1 MIVPQR
7 TDLTELNS
15 YCITSSAER
24 AYSPTSLT
32 ELKSAIAHSEG
43 TNRIILGG
51 GSNVILSKTNY
62 DCDTSFLLMQR
73 MPKKI
78 TWEDNLCTVNN
89 SVRLQALVQES
100 IDRNLTGLER
110 LIGIPGTVGGAIY
123 MNAGAFDCD
132 IHHTLVE
139 VTTINVENAL
149 ITTYNKGELKSSYRA
164 SIFQG
169 SREIII
175 QAKFEFARSALVQS
189 VAVSAEAI
197 LNKRSITM
205 PYILPNAGSVF
216 KRPDHE
222 LRVGEMIEALGM
234 KGFRVGGAM
243 ISELHGGFIVNI
255 CQATGGDVIALAQHI
270 KSAVFKKYNTV
281 LNLEQVII

>member
-1 MIVPQR
+1 MMMPKKS
-7 TDLTELNS
+7 DLTEFNS
-15 YCITSSAER
+15 YCINSSAECT
-24 AYSPTSLT
+24 YSPTNLS
-32 ELKSAIAHSEG
+32 ELKSAVAHSEG

-51 GSNVILSKTNY
+51 GSNVILSKSNY

-78 TWEDNLCTVNN
+78 TWEDNLCTVSN
-89 SVRLQALVQES
+89 SVRLQTLVQES
-100 IDRNLTGLER
+100 IDRDLIGLER
-110 LIGIPGTVGGAIY
+110 LIGIPGTIGGAIY

-132 IHHTLVE
+132 IHQSLVE
-139 VTTINVENAL
+139 VTTINIENAL
-149 ITTYNKGELKSSYRA
+149 ITTYNKGELKNSYRT

-175 QAKFEFARSALVQS
+175 QAKFKFIRSAHGQA
-189 VAVSAEAI
+189 VAVSAKAI
-197 LNKRSITM
+197 LNKRSMTI

-216 KRPDHE
+216 KRPNHE

-234 KGFRVGGAM
+234 KGFRIGGAM

-255 CQATGGDVIALAQHI
+255 CQATGGDVIALAQYI
-270 KSAVFKKYNTV
+270 KDAVFKKYNAT
-281 LNLEQVII
+281 LNLEQIII